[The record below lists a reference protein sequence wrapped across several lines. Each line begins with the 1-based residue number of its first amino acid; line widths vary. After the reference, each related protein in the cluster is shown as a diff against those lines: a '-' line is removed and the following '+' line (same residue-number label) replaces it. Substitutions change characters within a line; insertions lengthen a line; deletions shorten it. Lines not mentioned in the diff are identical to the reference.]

1 MRIKGLLDLSYRR
14 TRATGWLAALIREVL
29 SQFSPFR
36 KWSIPS

>member
-1 MRIKGLLDLSYRR
+1 MRINGLLDLFYARI
-14 TRATGWLAALIREVL
+14 RATPLLALTRVVL

>member
-1 MRIKGLLDLSYRR
+1 MRINGLLDLFYAR
-14 TRATGWLAALIREVL
+14 TRARPIHELVRDVL